1 MKNGSNMK
9 KLIAFLLC
17 SVGLLVSVASCDEP
31 RNALGIELQPDD
43 SKIKTYSAQFS
54 LDAVTVPFDV
64 KTNGAKDED
73 GFNKILVSSPF
84 SFIGHLPDEYF
95 KSVSSDYLCQLY
107 APKGLKFSD
116 IPEKGRIDSTRVSLY
131 YTSYDGDSLA
141 PLTIAAYKLGK
152 TIPFEH
158 YSVGNID
165 QYGPFEKL
173 GESSFLPSVG
183 NSRIVIG
190 SGQDKVTI
198 MSVSIPVDN
207 KLGQDIYDR
216 SVKNDPIFS
225 SQEAFNKYFP
235 GMHLTVQAGSGS
247 MLRVYRTALTMY
259 YTKDTIV
266 QSSKKTDS
274 LVHLVKD
281 QELIL
286 TPEVSQI
293 ARFHHA
299 DLSSLLGKTTLSGNP
314 DEYYTNLKSPAG
326 VVTEITFP
334 TKAIQALLKEGNTG
348 YERALESVPLTLTAD
363 PSDNGVYHLSAP
375 TYLLMLP
382 KDSVASFFSRRETE
396 LTEAYTTFLSQI
408 YSSASTSYSF
418 SNISKLINKHIKDT
432 PNEDLKVWVLPVER
446 ALSDPNS
453 SNPVTL
459 SISNLLKPTGL
470 RLKHSKNVKNLR
482 IIYSERKTTNK

>member
-1 MKNGSNMK
+1 MRKFS
-9 KLIAFLLC
+9 
-17 SVGLLVSVASCDEP
+17 GLLACGMGLLLSLVACDSPESS
-31 RNALGIELQPDD
+31 LGVDIQPDD
-43 SKIKTYSAQFS
+43 SKIKTHSVNFS
-54 LDAVTVPFDV
+54 LDATTVPLDIGA
-64 KTNGAKDED
+64 NGAIDED

-84 SFIGHLPDEYF
+84 SFIGDLPDEYF
-95 KSVSSDYLCQLY
+95 KSIKSDYLCQLY
-107 APKGLKFSD
+107 APRGLKFSNVPD
-116 IPEKGRIDSTRVSLY
+116 NGKIDSTRVSLY

-158 YSVGNID
+158 YSVGKID

-183 NSRIVIG
+183 NSRMVIG
-190 SGQDKVTI
+190 SGQDKLTI
-198 MSVSIPVDN
+198 MTVSIPVDN
-207 KLGQDIYDR
+207 KLGQDIYDKT
-216 SVKNDPIFS
+216 VKNDPVFS
-225 SQEAFNKYFP
+225 SQEEFNKYFP
-235 GMHLTVQAGSGS
+235 GLHLTVQAGTGS

-266 QSSKKTDS
+266 KSSKQTDS

-299 DLSSLLGKTTLSGNP
+299 DLSSLLGKTPAGK
-314 DEYYTNLKSPAG
+314 EGQYYTNIKSPAG

-334 TKAIQALLKEGNTG
+334 TKAINNLLKGAAAG
-348 YERALESVPLTLTAD
+348 HERALESVPFTLTAE
-363 PSDNGVYHLSAP
+363 PGNNGIYDLSAP
-375 TYLLMLP
+375 AYLLMLP
-382 KDSVASFFSRRETE
+382 KDSVASFFDNQETE

-418 SNISKLINKHIKDT
+418 SNISKLINKHIKNK
-432 PNEDLKVWVLPVER
+432 PEEDLKVWVLPVER
-446 ALSDPNS
+446 ALSDQGG
-453 SNPVTL
+453 SNPTTL
-459 SISNLLKPTGL
+459 SINNLLKPTGL
-470 RLKHSKNVKNLR
+470 RLKHAKDERSLR
-482 IIYSERKTTNK
+482 IIYSERKTANK